1 MTEASARDANSFVY
15 AVILRSVLVG
25 GEHDGMEEFL
35 LGVRL
40 LLMLS
45 IANLAPILLFRLSGR
60 RPGARL
66 DGGLDFFDHRP
77 LLGPSKTVRGVAAAV
92 AATALVGTLLGFSPR
107 LGAVVGGCSM
117 LGDALS
123 SFCKRR
129 LGIPASAKATG
140 LDQIPE
146 ALLPLLFVA
155 DSLSLSAIQVAA
167 ITLAFFALEIPVSR
181 LLFRMG
187 VRDHPH

>member
-1 MTEASARDANSFVY
+1 MV
-15 AVILRSVLVG
+15 
-25 GEHDGMEEFL
+25 EFL

-40 LLMLS
+40 LLLLS

-60 RPGARL
+60 QPGARL
-66 DGGLDFFDHRP
+66 DGGLDFFDRRP

-92 AATALVGTLLGFSPR
+92 VAVALVAPLLGFSPY

-129 LGIPASAKATG
+129 LGIPESAKAIG

-146 ALLPLLFVA
+146 ALLPLLVVA
-155 DSLSLSAIQVAA
+155 DSLSLSAVQIAVV
-167 ITLAFFALEIPVSR
+167 TLAFFALEIPTSR

-187 VRDHPH
+187 MRDHPH

>member
-1 MTEASARDANSFVY
+1 MLWYGRNENSFVY
-15 AVILRSVLVG
+15 AVILNLIVAG
-25 GEHDGMEEFL
+25 GERDGMDEFL
-35 LGVRL
+35 LSARL

-45 IANLAPILLFRLSGR
+45 VANLAPIVAFRLSGR
-60 RPGARL
+60 RPGVRL
-66 DGGLDFFDHRP
+66 DGGLDFFDRRP
-77 LLGPSKTVRGVAAAV
+77 LLGPSKTVRGVVAAIGAAAIV
-92 AATALVGTLLGFSPR
+92 APLLGFSPR
-107 LGAVVGGCSM
+107 LGAVVGGFSM

-129 LGIPASAKATG
+129 CDIPSSAKATG

-155 DSLSLSAIQVAA
+155 DDLMLSTAQIAA
-167 ITLAFFALEIPVSR
+167 VTLAFFALEIPMSR
-181 LLFRMG
+181 LLFRLG

>member
-1 MTEASARDANSFVY
+1 MD
-15 AVILRSVLVG
+15 
-25 GEHDGMEEFL
+25 EFL

-66 DGGLDFFDHRP
+66 DGGLRFFDRRP
-77 LLGPSKTVRGVAAAV
+77 LLGPSKTVRGAAAAI
-92 AATALVGTLLGFSPR
+92 AAAALVAPLLGFSPR
-107 LGAVVGGCSM
+107 LGAVIGGCSM

-129 LGIPASAKATG
+129 LDIPSSGKATG

-146 ALLPLLFVA
+146 ALLPLLA
-155 DSLSLSAIQVAA
+155 IANALSLSVVQIAA
-167 ITLAFFALEIPVSR
+167 ITLAFFALEIPMSR

>member
-1 MTEASARDANSFVY
+1 MDE
-15 AVILRSVLVG
+15 L
-25 GEHDGMEEFL
+25 L
-35 LGVRL
+35 LGARL
-40 LLMLS
+40 LLLLS
-45 IANLAPILLFRLSGR
+45 IANLSPILLFSLSGR

-66 DGGLDFFDHRP
+66 DGGLCFFDRRP

-92 AATALVGTLLGFSPR
+92 AAAALVAPLLGFTPY

-129 LGIPASAKATG
+129 LGLPASAKATG

-146 ALLPLLFVA
+146 ALVPLLVVA
-155 DSLSLSAIQVAA
+155 DSLSLSMIQIAA
-167 ITLAFFALEIPVSR
+167 ITLAFFALEIPTSW

-187 VRDHPH
+187 LRDHPH